1 MMNDM
6 MMLVKVIMEWMINT
20 ETGLLISVVLA
31 IVVPILGFVKID
43 EILDEEV

>member
-1 MMNDM
+1 MMNEM

-20 ETGLLISVVLA
+20 ETGLLISLVLA